1 MKRPAPRFSAR
12 RLLLIALAFPL
23 WRGIPSARP
32 GDAPPRPAYP
42 CFGGAGAPAGAALTA
57 SLVPS
62 RVSGVA
68 PLAVY
73 FDASGTAAAASDRPF
88 HALAYCWDFGD
99 PASGYFPATGG
110 SRNGARGPAA
120 GHVFERPGNYQV
132 TLRVRDSLDRE
143 AVQAVTVAVLD
154 PDSVFPG
161 ESTFCFANAGDTGA
175 TFSGCP
181 AGARRMGGVTGLAS
195 LQPHV
200 APGRRLLLR
209 RGDTFAADA
218 DALLIDVRGPGLLG
232 AFGSGNRPVLAP
244 SAPVSSGCADG
255 NPGTLCASVEMVK
268 LSDENLG
275 PDPYASDWRVMDLQ
289 SDGTARPDLRLVGVG
304 GSADNLLL
312 LRLRAVGLGNGIN
325 GAGAVDFWNRNGDA
339 DQKGHDVPD
348 VFAVQECE
356 LRDVTGGEGHNL
368 MAGAG
373 RRVMY
378 LGNLF
383 RNSNGGEHVMRLFW
397 TERGVLS
404 HNDIGD
410 AAAGRSVLKMHAGKF
425 NDSSSTAFRKYTEKV
440 VITGN
445 IVRSGQ
451 EDWTVGIGP
460 QNPNSDERV
469 RDVLVEGNLFLPG
482 PKAQVALV
490 LWAQDV
496 TVRNNIFHRGT
507 GRDCM
512 LVERRGDGTGE
523 VEPPPER
530 VALRHNTCYGT
541 GSAVHLAAIGTTG
554 GPYRDISAA
563 NNLVVGPGAAVGFT
577 GDISRF
583 TSLAGNLAFTGPAAA
598 GLASATPSEWPDFQ
612 PTAGS
617 PAVNAGRPVAGMAW
631 DYQGRVRDSQPD
643 AGALEHGPGS
653 AIREGREVRGTG
665 EPDFAWT
672 RSARGLTIRWAPAA
686 APIRAELQDIRG
698 VLVASK
704 PAGGPAWSVPDL
716 PPGAYLLHVRE
727 SRGRSYSRWL
737 AVNR

>member
-1 MKRPAPRFSAR
+1 M
-12 RLLLIALAFPL
+12 
-23 WRGIPSARP
+23 
-32 GDAPPRPAYP
+32 
-42 CFGGAGAPAGAALTA
+42 
-57 SLVPS
+57 
-62 RVSGVA
+62 
-68 PLAVY
+68 
-73 FDASGTAAAASDRPF
+73 
-88 HALAYCWDFGD
+88 
-99 PASGYFPATGG
+99 
-110 SRNGARGPAA
+110 
-120 GHVFERPGNYQV
+120 
-132 TLRVRDSLDRE
+132 RDSLDRE

-440 VITGN
+440 VITGDAM
-445 IVRSGQ
+445 IG
-451 EDWTVGIGP
+451 WTP
-460 QNPNSDERV
+460 
-469 RDVLVEGNLFLPG
+469 F
-482 PKAQVALV
+482 
-490 LWAQDV
+490 
-496 TVRNNIFHRGT
+496 
-507 GRDCM
+507 M
-512 LVERRGDGTGE
+512 GDGY
-523 VEPPPER
+523 PEEW
-530 VALRHNTCYGT
+530 AGT
-541 GSAVHLAAIGTTG
+541 LDRLAQL
-554 GPYRDISAA
+554 D
-563 NNLVVGPGAAVGFT
+563 FT
-577 GDISRF
+577 HIIMGH
-583 TSLAGNLAFTGPAAA
+583 GN
-598 GLASATPSEWPDFQ
+598 
-612 PTAGS
+612 
-617 PAVNAGRPVAGMAW
+617 VAGREWLATFRSYVHEMVEAVRQEAATGASLDEVKQRVSAKLAPRYEKPFSAYG
-631 DYQGRVRDSQPD
+631 DYRPWR
-643 AGALEHGPGS
+643 
-653 AIREGREVRGTG
+653 T
-665 EPDFAWT
+665 
-672 RSARGLTIRWAPAA
+672 
-686 APIRAELQDIRG
+686 G
-698 VLVASK
+698 VLANIERTFAMVS
-704 PAGGPAWSVPDL
+704 
-716 PPGAYLLHVRE
+716 
-727 SRGRSYSRWL
+727 
-737 AVNR
+737 